1 MSIARLSAGA
11 GYQYLIRHTA
21 CGDVPRHPSQSLT
34 AYYAESGYPPGTW
47 WGAGLKGLG
56 DDDDRVLAGSV
67 VTEDAMA
74 RLFGAGRDPATDT
87 PLGRP
92 YPVFRSTSQRIAD
105 AVAALP
111 AGLDDGQ
118 RAAAIDA
125 VRRSESGRRT
135 RGAVAGFDLTFS
147 ARKSAS
153 VLWGLSDP
161 ATQAI
166 VLEAHRAAV
175 RDTIALIEDR
185 AVFTRVG
192 ARSCAQVP
200 TRGMIAAVFDH
211 WDTRLGDP
219 DLHSHVVI
227 ANKVQGL
234 DGQWRSLDSRAL
246 HHAAVAFSEVY
257 DNLLADRLEAVL
269 PVRWSL
275 RDRGPRRSPG
285 FEIDGIP
292 DWVLK
297 EFSLRTRGIDA
308 GMTHAVAEFRA
319 RNGRAPSP
327 VETTRLRQKLTLTTR
342 PAKTVHAL
350 AELVAWWRVRAAA
363 VIADLPEHVTG
374 PLLPILARL
383 GQAGEHRNLT
393 RRRQAERMLEG
404 VSETD
409 RLRLWSAEVP
419 PGRGI
424 YAGDTRPRIP
434 FGGEPAMTG
443 ADAVRLLN
451 KYEIRPGL
459 RRTEPHRSAR
469 TWTDAEIPDP
479 VIADLAA
486 TTLTAVLD
494 RRSTWTR
501 WNLLAEAARATRPIR
516 CATTTDRHALH
527 DRVVAAALDQCV
539 SLETPEV
546 FTVPTAFLTPDG
558 VSVFTRP
565 GQHLYT
571 HPAILDAEARLLAA
585 LDDLTAPSVALS
597 DASSVGSDPSVDPSA
612 ASSVGSSSSV
622 EPSVISSAARG
633 PAARQPG
640 DTVGLR
646 LAADQAD
653 AVVAIATSGRRVDVL
668 VGPAGTGKTTTLAAL
683 RTVWE
688 TQFGHGSVVGLAPSA
703 TAAAELSARLGIGC
717 ENTAKWLHETTGPGG
732 QERERHL
739 DHLRDSELACRRTGD
754 TTAANRIAR
763 GIAETMR
770 TASAWTLEPGQ
781 LLIVDEASLAGT
793 LTLDDLTTQATA
805 AGAKVLLVGDHHQLS
820 AVDAGGAF
828 GLLAATPQA
837 RELTSLWRFTHRWEA
852 HATRRLRQGDPS
864 VLDVY
869 DSQRRITAGTSAEVL
884 DAAYEAWTHDQAAG
898 ATTLLLAA
906 DTDTVSLLNNR
917 AHQDRVAAG
926 HVDPATEIP
935 AADGVRVGVGDV
947 VLTRRNNRRLL
958 TTGGQQVRNGD
969 RWTITATHPDG
980 AVTVLRDHTG
990 RGAGSGEELVR
1001 LPAGYVREHLELG
1014 YANTIHRAQGVTVD
1028 HAHVLV
1034 TPGMSREAVYVA
1046 MTRGSDSNQ
1055 LYVPLDTPDHGHDE
1069 IHDPG
1074 RRDPTALDV
1083 LAGILAHSDREHS
1096 ATEILRDSQNA
1107 ATKPS
1112 RLLPIRDSL
1121 QACTPWAIDT
1131 PDLLQTP
1138 PSTPEMDGEVDAAV
1152 AEIDA
1157 LLHPDRPQPK
1167 AKRDTSPLRRMYL
1180 QSLEMDPHEL
1190 ERALIGDSPT
1200 PDADD
1205 DYYLRI

>member
-21 CGDVPRHPSQSLT
+21 CGDVPRDPSQSLT

-47 WGAGLKGLG
+47 WGAGLDVLG
-56 DDDDRVLAGSV
+56 DHDVRVQAGSV

-92 YPVFRSTSQRIAD
+92 YPVFRSSSQRIAD

-118 RAAAIDA
+118 RAAAVDA

-161 ATQAI
+161 ATQAV

-175 RDTIALIEDR
+175 HDTLALIEDR

-200 TRGMIAAVFDH
+200 TKGMVAAVFDH

-227 ANKVQGL
+227 ANRVQGL

-257 DNLLADRLEAVL
+257 DNLLADRLQAAL

-285 FEIDGIP
+285 FEIDGVP

-308 GMTHAVAEFRA
+308 GMTSAVAEFHA

-327 VETTRLRQKLTLTTR
+327 VETTRLRQKLTLATR

-363 VIADLPEHVTG
+363 LIADLPEHVTG

-383 GQAGEHRNLT
+383 GEAGEHRNLT
-393 RRRQAERMLEG
+393 RRRQAERLLEG

-409 RLRLWSAEVP
+409 RLRLWSAEAP
-419 PGRGI
+419 PPRGI
-424 YAGDTRPRIP
+424 NAGDTRPRIP
-434 FGGEPAMTG
+434 LGGEPPMTA

-451 KYEIRPGL
+451 KYEITPSL
-459 RRTEPHRSAR
+459 RRTAPHQSAR
-469 TWTDAEIPDP
+469 AWADAEIPDP

-527 DRVVAAALDQCV
+527 DRVVTAALDQCI

-546 FTVPTAFLTPDG
+546 FTVPAAFLTPDG

-565 GQHLYT
+565 GQGLYT

-585 LDDLTAPSVALS
+585 LDDLTAPA
-597 DASSVGSDPSVDPSA
+597 VDPTA
-612 ASSVGSSSSV
+612 ASSVGSAPSVDPSVDQSVASSSPV
-622 EPSVISSAARG
+622 EPSVISSAASD
-633 PAARQPG
+633 PALRQAG
-640 DTVGLR
+640 DTARLR
-646 LAADQAD
+646 LATDQAD
-653 AVVAIATSGRRVDVL
+653 AVAAIATSGRRVDVL

-688 TQFGHGSVVGLAPSA
+688 TQFGRGSVVGLAPSA

-739 DHLRDSELACRRTGD
+739 DHLHDSELACRRTGD
-754 TTAANRIAR
+754 TSVANRVAR
-763 GIAETMR
+763 AIAEVR
-770 TASAWTLEPGQ
+770 STASAWRLEPGQ

-828 GLLAATPQA
+828 GLLAATPQP

-852 HATRRLRQGDPS
+852 HATRHLRHGDPS
-864 VLDVY
+864 VLDTY
-869 DSQRRITAGTSAEVL
+869 QAQRRITDGTSAEVL
-884 DAAYEAWTHDQAAG
+884 HAAYSAWTHDLAAG
-898 ATTLLLAA
+898 ASTLLLAA
-906 DTDTVSLLNNR
+906 DTDTVGQLNDR
-917 AHQDRVAAG
+917 AHQDRVTAG
-926 HVDPATEIP
+926 LVEPATEVP
-935 AADGVRVGVGDV
+935 AADGVPVGVGDI
-947 VLTRRNNRRLL
+947 VLTRRNDRRLL
-958 TTGGQQVRNGD
+958 TSGGQHVRNGD

-980 AVTVLRDHTG
+980 AVTALRDDSG
-990 RGAGSGEELVR
+990 RRAGAERVL
-1001 LPAGYVREHLELG
+1001 LPAAYVRDHLELG
-1014 YANTIHRAQGVTVD
+1014 YATTIHRAQGVTVD

-1034 TPGMSREAVYVA
+1034 TPGMSREALYVA
-1046 MTRGSDSNQ
+1046 ITRGSDRNQ

-1069 IHDPG
+1069 IPDPG
-1074 RRDPTALDV
+1074 RPDPDALDV
-1083 LAGILAHSDREHS
+1083 LAGILGHSDRELS
-1096 ATEILRDSQNA
+1096 ATETLRDNQHS

-1112 RLLPIRDSL
+1112 RLLAIRDSL
-1121 QACTPWAIDT
+1121 QAGTPWAIDT
-1131 PDLLQTP
+1131 SDLSQTP
-1138 PSTPEMDGEVDAAV
+1138 ASNAEVDAAI

-1157 LLHPDRPQPK
+1157 LLHPDRVQPD
-1167 AKRDTSPLRRMYL
+1167 ADRDTSPLRRMYL
-1180 QSLEMDPHEL
+1180 QSLEMDPLEL
-1190 ERALIGDSPT
+1190 ERALIGDAPT
-1200 PDADD
+1200 WDADD
-1205 DYYLRI
+1205 DYSLRI